1 MTDNE
6 KYLDQFLWAKRE
18 LEDIE
23 REIAERRDD
32 NSRLSSIPFGR
43 EYVTGSRNNDNS
55 TQVKNMFLILEMER
69 KQIERRHTCLQ
80 LQYQMKTSIDQMS
93 DLTYR
98 RILTKKYIYGMK
110 QSAIARDLGYSN
122 SRISE
127 LVRLA
132 TDAFV
137 IPDDAIY
144 L

>member
-1 MTDNE
+1 MTENE

-32 NSRLSSIPFGR
+32 NSRLSSIPFDR

-69 KQIERRHTCLQ
+69 KQIERRHTCLR
-80 LQYQMKTSIDQMS
+80 LQYQMKTSIDQMP